1 MKPHLLIVAILACAG
16 CAAKPN
22 ALHLPVRSFTP
33 DIALTALAKGRLT
46 VRDGCIRIGDA
57 LVIWPL
63 GSRLVKEGSGQFVV
77 TSDGR
82 RYAVGSYVSLGGGG
96 SASPPIG
103 LAAPLPP
110 DCDGPFFSSN

>member
-1 MKPHLLIVAILACAG
+1 MKAHLSIGAILACAG
-16 CAAKPN
+16 CAAKPI
-22 ALHLPVRSFTP
+22 ALHLPARSFTP
-33 DIALTALAKGRLT
+33 DIALTVLAKGKLA

-63 GSRLVKEGSGQFVV
+63 GSRLVKEGNRQFVV

-96 SASPPIG
+96 SATLPVG
-103 LAAPLPP
+103 LVAPLPP
-110 DCDGPFFSSN
+110 ECDGPFFSSN